1 MPLVNAAKGIALHI
15 GVLLSVTA
23 SVLFAVMY
31 FYTTRLTPLTGV
43 EIFGWRMLLTFP
55 FATVLMWRFG
65 DWTLAAGLFRKML
78 TAPRVLLVLLVTS
91 TLLAIQIWLFMWAPL
106 HGRALQVSLG
116 YFLLPLTMVLSG
128 WLFYGERPSGLE
140 RAAIVF
146 AAAGVGNELY
156 HVGSLSWE
164 TMLVALGYPA
174 YFLLRKKH
182 GMAHLTGLWFEM
194 GLMMPVAAWF
204 VLQRPDVVATFQHRP
219 TLLLMIPVLG
229 LISAA
234 ALACYIVSSR
244 YLTLTLFG
252 LLGYVEP
259 VLLMCVALV
268 LGESIAPQQW
278 PTYMSIWAAVMLLA
292 LGGLRHALVGR
303 R

>member
-31 FYTTRLTPLTGV
+31 FYTTRLSPLTGE

-55 FATVLMWRFG
+55 FATLLMWRFG
-65 DWTLAAGLFRKML
+65 DWPLAAGLLRRML
-78 TAPRVLLVLLVTS
+78 KAPRMLLIVLATS
-91 TLLAIQIWLFMWAPL
+91 SLLAVQIWLFMWAPL

-128 WLFYGERPSGLE
+128 WVFYRERPSGLE
-140 RAAIVF
+140 KAAIMF
-146 AAAGVGNELY
+146 AATGVGNELY
-156 HVGSLSWE
+156 YVGSLSWE

-174 YFLLRKKH
+174 YFLLRRKH
-182 GMAHLTGLWFEM
+182 GMAHLTGLWLEM
-194 GLMMPVAAWF
+194 GFMLPVAVWF
-204 VLQRPDVVATFQHRP
+204 VLQRPDVMATFQLRP
-219 TLLLMIPVLG
+219 TLLFLIPLLG
-229 LISAA
+229 LVSAS
-234 ALACYIVSSR
+234 ALACYIMSSR

-259 VLLMCVALV
+259 VLLVCVALL
-268 LGESIAPQQW
+268 LGETIAPPQW
-278 PTYMSIWAAVMLLA
+278 LTYMSIWAAVVMLA
-292 LGGLRHALVGR
+292 GGGLRHALAAR

>member
-1 MPLVNAAKGIALHI
+1 
-15 GVLLSVTA
+15 
-23 SVLFAVMY
+23 MY
-31 FYTTRLTPLTGV
+31 FYTTRLSPLTGE

-55 FATVLMWRFG
+55 FATLLMWRFG
-65 DWTLAAGLFRKML
+65 DWPAAAGLLRRMVA
-78 TAPRVLLVLLVTS
+78 APRMLLVVLSTS
-91 TLLAIQIWLFMWAPL
+91 SLLAIQIWLFMWAPL

-128 WLFYGERPSGLE
+128 WMFYGERPSGLE
-140 RAAIVF
+140 KVAILF
-146 AAAGVGNELY
+146 AATGVGNELL

-174 YFLLRKKH
+174 YFLLRRKH
-182 GMAHLTGLWFEM
+182 GMAHLTGLWLEM
-194 GLMMPVAAWF
+194 GFMLPVAAWF
-204 VLQRPDVVATFQHRP
+204 VLQRPDILATFEHRP
-219 TLLLMIPVLG
+219 TLLFMIPLLG

-259 VLLMCVALV
+259 VLLVCVALV
-268 LGESIAPQQW
+268 LGESISPQQW
-278 PTYMSIWAAVMLLA
+278 LTYIAIWAAVVMLA
-292 LGGLRHALVGR
+292 VGGLRHALVGR

>member
-1 MPLVNAAKGIALHI
+1 MSRLRAAKGFVLHI

-31 FYTTRLTPLTGV
+31 FYTTRLTPLTGE

-55 FATVLMWRFG
+55 FATLLMWRFG
-65 DWTLAAGLFRKML
+65 DWPLAASLLRKMF
-78 TAPRVLLVLLVTS
+78 AGPRTLLVLIATS
-91 TLLAIQIWLFMWAPL
+91 SLLAIQIWLFMWAPL

-140 RAAIVF
+140 KAAIVF
-146 AAAGVGNELY
+146 AAAGVGNEMY

-194 GLMMPVAAWF
+194 GFMLPVAAWF
-204 VLQRPDVVATFQHRP
+204 VLQRTDVVATFQHRP

-259 VLLMCVALV
+259 VLLVCVALV

-278 PTYMSIWAAVMLLA
+278 PTYISIWVAVVMLMT
-292 LGGLRHALVGR
+292 GGLRNALAVR

>member
-1 MPLVNAAKGIALHI
+1 MLPAGATKGNALHI

-31 FYTTRLTPLTGV
+31 FYTTRLSPLTGE

-55 FATVLMWRFG
+55 FATLLMWRFG
-65 DWTLAAGLFRKML
+65 DWPLAAGLLRKML
-78 TAPRVLLVLLVTS
+78 TAPRMVLVLIATS
-91 TLLAIQIWLFMWAPL
+91 SLLAIQIWLFMWAPL

-128 WLFYGERPSGLE
+128 WAFYREKPSALE
-140 RAAIVF
+140 KAAIVF

-156 HVGSLSWE
+156 YVGSLSWE

-194 GLMMPVAAWF
+194 GCMLPVAAWF
-204 VLQRPDVVATFQHRP
+204 VLQRPDVLAIFEYRP
-219 TLLLMIPVLG
+219 TLLFMIPVLG
-229 LISAA
+229 LISAS

-259 VLLMCVALV
+259 VLLVCVALL
-268 LGESIAPQQW
+268 LGETIAPQQW
-278 PTYMSIWAAVMLLA
+278 FTYMSIWAAVMMLA
-292 LGGLRHALVGR
+292 AGGLQHALSR
-303 R
+303 RG